1 MHSRVAFAIEQ
12 DQSIGLELEIGT
24 DLGSRVAGW
33 SGDLRACQS
42 LRTATHPA
50 FQRLSDL
57 LRRRQFSEL
66 PTYSFESKALS
77 CDLPCCRN
85 TCEGLN
91 SRLVTVRKGVN
102 SYALVI
108 VDERDGVAGS

>member
-57 LRRRQFSEL
+57 LETNSKSISYDPSGGRLQKSTVLFDI
-66 PTYSFESKALS
+66 SFLS
-77 CDLPCCRN
+77 
-85 TCEGLN
+85 G
-91 SRLVTVRKGVN
+91 G
-102 SYALVI
+102 
-108 VDERDGVAGS
+108 